1 MAVKSRPEKLGNW
14 LFRWRS
20 YLPLATIGLF
30 LLGLRYYTYPYG
42 HHVLDQLWEIFCL
55 LISSLG
61 LAIRFITAGGIPWGT
76 SGRNTKKQVAE
87 KLNTTGMYSLV
98 RHPFYLG
105 NFIIW
110 LGLSLFL
117 RLWWVSIIFIL
128 IFLVIYGFIIIA
140 EERFL
145 ETKFGQ
151 AYRDWAGK
159 TPVFLP
165 RFKAWQPSELPFS
178 YKAAIKRE
186 YSSFF
191 AMITAFFVLEIL
203 SSFAVEKD
211 YSIDTIWIVIF
222 TLSLI
227 AYLTIRYL
235 KKKTKL
241 LEVAGR

>member
-1 MAVKSRPEKLGNW
+1 MAVKSPSEKLGNW

-20 YLPLATIGLF
+20 YLPLATIGIF

-61 LAIRFITAGGIPWGT
+61 LAIRFITAGGIPRGT

-87 KLNTTGMYSLV
+87 QLNTTGMYSLV

-110 LGLSLFL
+110 VGLSLFL
-117 RLWWVSIIFIL
+117 RLWWVSLSLIL
-128 IFLVIYGFIIIA
+128 IFTIIYGFIIVA

-151 AYRDWAGK
+151 AYRDWARK

-165 RFKAWQPSELPFS
+165 LFKAWQPSELPFS
-178 YKAAIKRE
+178 FKAAIKRE

-191 AMITAFFVLEIL
+191 AMITAFFVLEIF
-203 SSFAVEKD
+203 STFAVEKD
-211 YSIDTIWIVIF
+211 YAIDTMWVVIF
-222 TLSLI
+222 TISLI
-227 AYLTIRYL
+227 AYLTIRYI
-235 KKKTKL
+235 KKNTKL

>member
-1 MAVKSRPEKLGNW
+1 MAVKSPIDKLGNW

-30 LLGLRYYTYPYG
+30 LLGLRYFTYPYDL
-42 HHVLDQLWEIFCL
+42 HELDQLWEILCL

-61 LAIRFITAGGIPWGT
+61 FAIRFITAGTIPRGT
-76 SGRNTKKQVAE
+76 SGRNTRKQVAE
-87 KLNTTGMYSLV
+87 QLNTTGMYSLV

-110 LGLSLFL
+110 LGISLFL
-117 RLWWVSIIFIL
+117 RLWWVSISLIL
-128 IFLVIYGFIIIA
+128 IFTIIYGLIIVA

-145 ETKFGQ
+145 QNKFGQ

-165 RFKAWQPSELPFS
+165 RFKAWQPSDLPFS
-178 YKAAIKRE
+178 FKAAIKRE

-203 SSFAVEKD
+203 STFAVEKD
-211 YSIDTIWIVIF
+211 YSIDTMWVVIF
-222 TLSLI
+222 TISLI
-227 AYLTIRYL
+227 IYLAIRCI
-235 KKKTKL
+235 KKKTTL
-241 LEVAGR
+241 LQVVGR